1 MVMPPFTPDY
11 SGAAAVL
18 FDLNAVTVLH
28 DASGCTGNYTLYD
41 EPRWYGSKAAV
52 FCSGL
57 RRMDVILGEDDKL
70 IARVLQAVKEREPEL
85 VALIASPVPM
95 VIGTD
100 VEGIAQEIEDRTGL
114 PSIGVNCNGTDY
126 YDLGAFKAAK
136 LLLSRFLDPSGKVVR
151 GRVNIL
157 GALSMDYTEEEMN
170 GICSLLH
177 DAGYEVNTV
186 FPRGYDTK
194 QIRKMGEAQVNLAIS
209 RFGFLLARHLEKEVG
224 TPYLCMAPVGKEGR
238 KRLRKG
244 LQEVCESGK
253 SHIILQEDGIGSTQ
267 TMRQQESVS
276 NQTAG
281 QERSDSGQFTGP
293 AGIANKRM
301 VNQGKKVLII
311 GEQVYGNSLRCALQA
326 EDPRMEVTV
335 CTLFGQEKAL
345 ALPQDRNLKTE
356 KEMAE
361 VLNDSRYQEVIADPL
376 FRMLLQGERRDVP
389 FLPLPQY
396 AISSKFGGDRPNW
409 MGGEILY
416 KKQGNQ

>member
-100 VEGIAQEIEDRTGL
+100 VEGIAQEIEERTGL

-177 DAGYEVNTV
+177 EAGYEVNTV
-186 FPRGYDTK
+186 FPRGYQTNPEDGRGAG
-194 QIRKMGEAQVNLAIS
+194 QSGDFPL
-209 RFGFLLARHLEKEVG
+209 RFFTCQA
-224 TPYLCMAPVGKEGR
+224 
-238 KRLRKG
+238 
-244 LQEVCESGK
+244 SGK
-253 SHIILQEDGIGSTQ
+253 
-267 TMRQQESVS
+267 
-276 NQTAG
+276 
-281 QERSDSGQFTGP
+281 RSRYALSLYGP
-293 AGIANKRM
+293 G
-301 VNQGKKVLII
+301 GKK
-311 GEQVYGNSLRCALQA
+311 GKRAAFEGA
-326 EDPRMEVTV
+326 
-335 CTLFGQEKAL
+335 
-345 ALPQDRNLKTE
+345 
-356 KEMAE
+356 
-361 VLNDSRYQEVIADPL
+361 
-376 FRMLLQGERRDVP
+376 
-389 FLPLPQY
+389 
-396 AISSKFGGDRPNW
+396 
-409 MGGEILY
+409 
-416 KKQGNQ
+416 